1 MASIQKITPFLW
13 LDGVAREAADFYVS
27 VFDNSSIVSSE
38 TYTDGPA
45 AGSST
50 VWFELDGVQFVAFD
64 GRPAFE
70 FTHAISFMVSCDSQ
84 AQIDHLWDNLTDGGT
99 EIQCGW
105 LQDKYG
111 VTWQI
116 IPADLPTWLMSG
128 TNANHVMEV
137 MLPMKKLDMQKLQ
150 EAHQGG

>member
-1 MASIQKITPFLW
+1 MVEFQKITPFLW
-13 LDGVAREAADFYVS
+13 LDGTAREAAGFYVS
-27 VFDNSSIVSSE
+27 IFKNSRIVSSQ
-38 TYTDGPA
+38 TYGDGPA

-50 VWFELDGVQFVAFD
+50 VAFELDGVQFVAFD
-64 GRPAFE
+64 GHPAFE

-84 AQIDHLWDNLTDGGT
+84 DEIDHLWENLTDGGT

-105 LQDKYG
+105 LQDRFG

-116 IPADLPTWLMSG
+116 IPTDLPAWLMNG
-128 TNANHVMEV
+128 PNANQVMEV
-137 MLPMKKLDMQKLQ
+137 MLPMKKLDLQKLL